1 MNLFNSGQAWQA
13 GRGKGRGD
21 GRHSLQLELPAE
33 EQKQQQQVPHT
44 RALAL
49 KCVQPVLGCLRT
61 CDGP

>member
-13 GRGKGRGD
+13 GRGRGEGRG
-21 GRHSLQLELPAE
+21 RQLELPAE
-33 EQKQQQQVPHT
+33 EQKQQQQVPYT